1 MLCNT
6 IACITASDT
15 VTPAKRFLP
24 GCKIYRV
31 PRDGGKAERVDLDDV
46 SISGEGGL
54 GDQVLVFRWRG
65 RVYAVDH
72 VRSFSFEMHFL
83 CGYFITTRG

>member
-1 MLCNT
+1 MLRNT
-6 IACITASDT
+6 IACINTSDT
-15 VTPAKRFLP
+15 ATPAKRFLP

-31 PRDGGKAERVDLDDV
+31 PRDGAGAKRVDLDDV
-46 SISGEGGL
+46 NGDEGGGL
-54 GDQVLVFRWRG
+54 ADQVLVFRWRG